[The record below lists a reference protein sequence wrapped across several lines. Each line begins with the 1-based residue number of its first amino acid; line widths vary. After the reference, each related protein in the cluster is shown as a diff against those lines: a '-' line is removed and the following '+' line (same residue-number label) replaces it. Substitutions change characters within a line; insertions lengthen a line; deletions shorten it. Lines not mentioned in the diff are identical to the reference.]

1 MSLAIIYV
9 GNIVAI
15 AVLVLGL
22 YFRRHRRRDLV
33 TAYFGV
39 NIGVMA
45 VSAPTTS
52 ARSPS
57 ACSAGSPPSRPG
69 SPCR

>member
-33 TAYFGV
+33 TAYF
-39 NIGVMA
+39 A
-45 VSAPTTS
+45 
-52 ARSPS
+52 
-57 ACSAGSPPSRPG
+57 
-69 SPCR
+69 